1 MIVADPADQAAGFAT
16 SPDPE
21 SCSVLSDSL
30 DEPAYG
36 TAAVARGWVAL
47 EQPGPWGRDAAA
59 QSHLDGVVGR
69 ELSARTA
76 TASGRFVLIR
86 AAGAHPDDHHG
97 RPRTVLVSC
106 CLPGKEWLLEGSVTD
121 PRTLLELDVDAVTC
135 GDRKAVL
142 ASLPGLVATPS
153 PVFLVCTNGRRD
165 VCCAVRG
172 RPVARDAAVQRPG
185 QVWETSHTGGH
196 RFAPTGVLL
205 PSGVTLARVDAPDVL
220 AALDAAALGELPA
233 HLLGPRHDRG
243 RSALPPTEQAAESA
257 VRALTR
263 TVGLNAVRVSDSA
276 DVGAGTRVRVDHAV
290 LGEAAASTT
299 VLVRQTSRRPDRRV
313 SCGKEPEPQRV
324 YVVDVPDDIA

>member
-1 MIVADPADQAAGFAT
+1 MTVVRPADRAAEFST
-16 SPDPE
+16 SSDPGA
-21 SCSVLSDSL
+21 CSVRSESL

-59 QSHLDGVVGR
+59 ESHLDHGLGR
-69 ELSARTA
+69 ELGARA
-76 TASGRFVLIR
+76 AAGGGRFVLIR

-106 CLPGKEWLLEGSVTD
+106 GLPGREWLLTGTVTD
-121 PRTLLELDVDAVTC
+121 PRTLLELDVDAVTR
-135 GDRKAVL
+135 GDRTAVL
-142 ASLPGLVATPS
+142 ASVPGLVASPS

-172 RPVARDAAVQRPG
+172 RPVARDAAAQRPG

-205 PSGVTLARVDAPDVL
+205 PSGVTLARVTAPDVL
-220 AALDAAALGELPA
+220 AALDAAAQDELPA
-233 HLLGPRHDRG
+233 YLLGPRHDRG
-243 RSALPPTEQAAESA
+243 RSALSPTEQAAESA

-263 TVGLNAVRVSDSA
+263 TVGLNAVRVSETV
-276 DVGAGTRVRVDHAV
+276 DVSAGTRVRIDHGAF
-290 LGEAAASTT
+290 GEAAASTT
-299 VLVRQTSRRPDRRV
+299 VLVRRTLREPDRRV
-313 SCGKEPEPQRV
+313 SCGKEPESQQV
-324 YVVDVPDDIA
+324 YVVDVPGDLP